1 VFDFLLFTVLAV
13 AIVWIATRVFLRA
26 PDHSR
31 FDQPVIPSVGGRREP
46 SQEIGEVHRRLDD
59 MANELQDVPRR
70 EQAATLRRIM
80 DEGLLGAPVKAE
92 DLGVS
97 AKPVDAGGVPA
108 EWVLAAGADTGRR
121 LLYIHGGG
129 FYAGSPTSA
138 RMLTAALSHL
148 CGVAVLSIDYRL
160 LPENR
165 RMDSVVDCRRAYRWI
180 IENGPD
186 GPAVADHVFVAGD
199 SAGGNLALMLSAW
212 ARDED
217 ERVMDGVI
225 VFSPSTDSTLEG
237 KSFRKNIDTDPM
249 LGPAL
254 GPFARMP
261 ATLKALLGLLLS
273 RVNPRNPIVSPLF
286 GRLDNLPPTLVQ
298 ASDCEMLIDDAR
310 RYVNKAISQGSP
322 AELQTWPGMVHVFQ
336 MFSHVLPESTEALEN
351 VALFV
356 AKQTAGGQVSNEAP
370 APSAQAV

>member
-1 VFDFLLFTVLAV
+1 VFEFLLFIVLAV
-13 AIVWIATRVFLRA
+13 ATVWTATRVFLRE

-31 FDQPVIPSVGGRREP
+31 YDEP
-46 SQEIGEVHRRLDD
+46 IVASAGSRSQASPEIDELHRLLDD
-59 MANELQDVPRR
+59 MANELQGVPRR
-70 EQAATLRRIM
+70 EQTATLRRVM
-80 DEGLLGAPVKAE
+80 DRGLLGAPVAAE

-97 AKPVDAGGVPA
+97 TKVVDAGGVSA
-108 EWVLAAGADTGRR
+108 EWVLAPGADATRR

-138 RMLTAALSHL
+138 RMLTAALGKL

-165 RMDSVVDCRRAYRWI
+165 RMDSVVDCQRAYRFI
-180 IENGPD
+180 VDNGPD
-186 GPAVADHVFVAGD
+186 GPALAGQVFVAGD

-212 ARDED
+212 ARDEGV
-217 ERVMDGVI
+217 RLMDGVI
-225 VFSPSTDSTLEG
+225 AFSPSTDSTLEG
-237 KSFRKNIDTDPM
+237 KSFRNNIATDPM

-273 RVNPRNPIVSPLF
+273 RVNPRNPIVSPLL
-286 GRLDNLPPTLVQ
+286 GRLDYLPPTLVQ
-298 ASDCEMLIDDAR
+298 ASDCEMLLDDAR
-310 RYVNKAISQGSP
+310 RYVNKATSQGSP

-351 VALFV
+351 VARFV
-356 AKQTAGGQVSNEAP
+356 ANQPAAVQVSNDAP

>member
-1 VFDFLLFTVLAV
+1 
-13 AIVWIATRVFLRA
+13 
-26 PDHSR
+26 
-31 FDQPVIPSVGGRREP
+31 
-46 SQEIGEVHRRLDD
+46 
-59 MANELQDVPRR
+59 
-70 EQAATLRRIM
+70 M
-80 DEGLLGAPVKAE
+80 DEGLLGAPVKAQ
-92 DLGVS
+92 DLGVTTQ
-97 AKPVDAGGVPA
+97 AADAGGVPA
-108 EWVLAAGADTGRR
+108 EWVLAPAADTRRR

-138 RMLTAALSHL
+138 RMLTAALSKS

-165 RMDSVVDCRRAYRWI
+165 RMDSVVDCQRAYRWI

-186 GPAVADHVFVAGD
+186 GPAAADHVFVAGD

-217 ERVMDGVI
+217 VEVMDGVI
-225 VFSPSTDSTLEG
+225 AFSPSTDSALEG
-237 KSFRKNIDTDPM
+237 KSFRDNVDSDPM
-249 LGPAL
+249 LGPPL

-261 ATLKALLGLLLS
+261 ATLKALLILLLS
-273 RVNPRNPIVSPLF
+273 RVNPRNPTVSPLF

-298 ASDCEMLIDDAR
+298 ASDCEMLLDDAR

-336 MFSHVLPESTEALEN
+336 MFSHILPESTEA
-351 VALFV
+351 
-356 AKQTAGGQVSNEAP
+356 
-370 APSAQAV
+370 

>member
-1 VFDFLLFTVLAV
+1 MFDFLLFTVLAV
-13 AIVWIATRVFLRA
+13 AVVWIATRILLRA
-26 PDHSR
+26 PDHSS
-31 FDQPVIPSVGGRREP
+31 FDEP
-46 SQEIGEVHRRLDD
+46 IVDSAGSRSQASAEIGEVHRLLGD

-70 EQAATLRRIM
+70 EQTGALRRIM

-92 DLGVS
+92 DLGVTTK
-97 AKPVDAGGVPA
+97 AADAGGVPA
-108 EWVLAAGADTGRR
+108 EWVLAPGADATRR

-138 RMLTAALSHL
+138 RMLTAALSKL

-165 RMDSVVDCRRAYRWI
+165 RMDSVVDCQRAYRWI
-180 IENGPD
+180 IDNGPD
-186 GPAVADHVFVAGD
+186 GSAVADQVFVAGD
-199 SAGGNLALMLSAW
+199 SAGGNLTLMLSAW
-212 ARDED
+212 AQDENV
-217 ERVMDGVI
+217 RSMDGVI

-237 KSFRKNIDTDPM
+237 KSFRANIATDPM

-254 GPFARMP
+254 GFFARMP

-351 VALFV
+351 VAHFV
-356 AKQTAGGQVSNEAP
+356 AKQGVAGRASNEAP